1 VTRPQTADRQPRPDS
16 RQLFVIAGLV
26 GLAAGCSLAPD
37 HGSRESAAG
46 ADLVERSPLTST
58 RFMLVEHED
67 VVGQLQLIRAR
78 HADTFVDIAR
88 AYNLGYDELVD
99 ANPGVDPWLPG
110 EGTQIVLPTRHIL
123 PDAPR
128 EGIVINLA
136 AKRMFYYPEH
146 AEGEAPYVVTHP
158 IGIGREGWATPLG
171 NTRIIGKTKDPSW
184 YPPASVRKEHAEA
197 GDPLPERVPPGP
209 DNPLGGY
216 ALRLDLPGYL
226 MHGTNKP
233 AGVGMRVSHGCIR
246 MFPEDIEWLFGRVAI
261 GVPVTIVNQP
271 LRVCWYEDELF
282 IEMHVPLEE
291 DGRDCAEDARRSG
304 LRALSSR
311 YGRPGGSEAHELA
324 AIVGE
329 HRGIP
334 VALGNGGSASAVAS
348 ATLVK
353 NVLTDAATGGTAV
366 AD

>member
-1 VTRPQTADRQPRPDS
+1 MSLPPPAQRQPRS
-16 RQLFVIAGLV
+16 AGQQLVAIAALA

-37 HGSRESAAG
+37 RGARDTAADAG
-46 ADLVERSPLTST
+46 LVERSPLTST
-58 RFMLVEHED
+58 RFMLVDGED
-67 VVGQLQLIRAR
+67 VVGQLQVIRAR
-78 HADTFVDIAR
+78 HEDTFVDIAR

-110 EGTQIVLPTRHIL
+110 EGTRIVLPTRHIL

-136 AKRMFYYPEH
+136 AKRLFYYPEH
-146 AEGEAPYVVTHP
+146 GAGEAPFVVTHP
-158 IGIGREGWATPLG
+158 IGIGREGWETPLG
-171 NTRIIGKTKDPSW
+171 NARIIGKTKDPSW
-184 YPPASVRKEHAEA
+184 YPPASVRQEHAEA
-197 GDPLPERVPPGP
+197 GDPLPARVPPGP

-261 GVPVTIVNQP
+261 GVPVTIVDQP
-271 LRVCWYEDELF
+271 LRVGWYEDELF
-282 IEMHVPLEE
+282 IEMHAPLEE
-291 DGRDCAEDARRSG
+291 HGSDWEQAAQRLV
-304 LRALSSR
+304 LRTLSAR
-311 YGRPGGSEAHELA
+311 YGRPGGPDADELA
-324 AIVGE
+324 AIVAE

-334 VALGNGGSASAVAS
+334 VALGNGGSASAIA
-348 ATLVK
+348 AAALVK
-353 NVLTDAATGGTAV
+353 NVVSYAAAGETV
-366 AD
+366 LPE